1 MNIIVIVRKL
11 GHCIL
16 YNSLCDM
23 GAAQTYCS
31 LILLKKGNI
40 FHYSRHLLMMQLEL
54 FEGKDNFPTIV
65 KYVGR
70 GGLCSDYA
78 TQLVAFQQV
87 APSNT
92 VKT

>member
-31 LILLKKGNI
+31 FISLKKGNI
-40 FHYSRHLLMMQLEL
+40 SHYSRHLLIMQFEL
-54 FEGKDNFPTIV
+54 FEEKDNFPTIV

-70 GGLCSDYA
+70 GGSDYA

>member
-1 MNIIVIVRKL
+1 
-11 GHCIL
+11 
-16 YNSLCDM
+16 
-23 GAAQTYCS
+23 
-31 LILLKKGNI
+31 
-40 FHYSRHLLMMQLEL
+40 MMQFEL

-70 GGLCSDYA
+70 GGSDYA

>member
-1 MNIIVIVRKL
+1 
-11 GHCIL
+11 
-16 YNSLCDM
+16 M

-31 LILLKKGNI
+31 FIWLKKGNI
-40 FHYSRHLLMMQLEL
+40 SHYSRHLLIMQFEL

-70 GGLCSDYA
+70 DGSDYA